1 MGAFL
6 RFYQISLDQL
16 DQKKTRF
23 AEMLLT
29 DLVTTDTASLRA
41 LEELIINIHLAE
53 PQATIDDWIEAMS
66 DKNARF
72 HRIMLE
78 DTAQSHF
85 DLDIAIQ
92 VLVLYHIPAII
103 EMEQFLKK

>member
-1 MGAFL
+1 MTVRVL
-6 RFYQISLDQL
+6 TSL
-16 DQKKTRF
+16 
-23 AEMLLT
+23 
-29 DLVTTDTASLRA
+29 S
-41 LEELIINIHLAE
+41 EELIINIHLAE

-92 VLVLYHIPAII
+92 VKT
-103 EMEQFLKK
+103 Q